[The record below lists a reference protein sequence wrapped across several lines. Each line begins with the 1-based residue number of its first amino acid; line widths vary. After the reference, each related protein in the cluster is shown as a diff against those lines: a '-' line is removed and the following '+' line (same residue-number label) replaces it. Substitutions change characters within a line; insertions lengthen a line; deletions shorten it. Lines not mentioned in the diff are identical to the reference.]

1 VNIVSSQN
9 TSVMAR
15 SPPTA
20 AGVVSPLAIEIPLP
34 LGSHEDDKTLK
45 VRILSLQPPEQ
56 SVFMEHGDLKECK
69 GILRCT
75 MRVITSVAE
84 EARKTS
90 AKAKRIVTKEKQQKR
105 AGEAV
110 ELVKKVE
117 TLESVVKAQTKEL
130 SDQRKE
136 NVKKTKELK
145 RIRQEC
151 SENGVM
157 LSITDGTT
165 PLGVSLRSA
174 KKKKVQATSAQIR
187 VLLANAE
194 MEFAT
199 AQSDEDGA
207 RGRYEVLFV
216 EEEKIKELNEKALLP
231 AEKSLYQGK
240 LERLGTDFKN
250 RKDVLSAA
258 KVTTRMW
265 CHRVIDLKSQL
276 DSELN

>member
-1 VNIVSSQN
+1 MNIVSSQN
-9 TSVMAR
+9 TSVMAL
-15 SPPTA
+15 SAPTA
-20 AGVVSPLAIEIPLP
+20 AGVVIPLAIEIPLP
-34 LGSHEDDKTLK
+34 LGSHEDDNTLK
-45 VRILSLQPPEQ
+45 ARILSLQPPEQ
-56 SVFMEHGDLKECK
+56 SVFMENGDLKKCK
-69 GILRCT
+69 GVMRCT
-75 MRVITSVAE
+75 MRVITSVEE
-84 EARKTS
+84 EAKKKS
-90 AKAKRIVTKEKQQKR
+90 AKARRIVTKEKQQKR

-110 ELVKKVE
+110 ELEKKVE

-136 NVKKTKELK
+136 NVMKTKELK

-174 KKKKVQATSAQIR
+174 KKKKKATSAQIR

-216 EEEKIKELNEKALLP
+216 EEGKIKELNEKALLP

-250 RKDVLSAA
+250 RKDVLSTA

-265 CHRVIDLKSQL
+265 CHRVIDLKLQL

>member
-1 VNIVSSQN
+1 
-9 TSVMAR
+9 
-15 SPPTA
+15 
-20 AGVVSPLAIEIPLP
+20 
-34 LGSHEDDKTLK
+34 
-45 VRILSLQPPEQ
+45 
-56 SVFMEHGDLKECK
+56 
-69 GILRCT
+69 
-75 MRVITSVAE
+75 MRVITSVEE
-84 EARKTS
+84 EAKKKS
-90 AKAKRIVTKEKQQKR
+90 AKARRIVTKEKQQKR

-110 ELVKKVE
+110 ELEKKVE

-136 NVKKTKELK
+136 NVMKTKELK

-174 KKKKVQATSAQIR
+174 KKKKKATSAQIR

-216 EEEKIKELNEKALLP
+216 EEGKIKELNEKALLP

-250 RKDVLSAA
+250 RKDVLSTA

-265 CHRVIDLKSQL
+265 CHRVIDLKLQL